1 MFRYLSIFVL
11 IAAVFYFTPDHAV
24 ERRAPIVKMCVEST
38 PVKSQ
43 CASGNAL
50 VFYNGPSAH
59 TTDLLN
65 TLTKLK
71 INGTFIIETDS
82 FTDWTVVNQIINY
95 GHSYFL
101 LT

>member
-1 MFRYLSIFVL
+1 MFRYLSVFVL

-24 ERRAPIVKMCVEST
+24 ERRAPIVNVCVEST

-50 VFYNGPSAH
+50 VFYNGPSTH

-65 TLTKLK
+65 TLTMLK
-71 INGTFIIETDS
+71 VTGTFIIES
-82 FTDWTVVNQIINY
+82 NAATDWTVVKQIINY